1 MRYRFRGL
9 IRETGKPVDGHVEA
23 EVEEEAFNA
32 LAENGIVTEALFAD
46 PKPNNFLG
54 RPQQQKPKDEFTD
67 ALDSA
72 FDSSATQIP
81 FDALTD
87 RFKGKSV
94 WVIDREKIRRRVAQV
109 VDLAIAQSQQAAEGS
124 IQTRARVAQAIEGLF
139 RDNRNITSEASKSS
153 AALEQQI
160 ARLGNVIKQAEG
172 VLAQMKVAIARGGS
186 WGGGGGGG
194 GGGRRM
200 RASTRDEA
208 PNKVLFEILKTN
220 LELRGITP
228 PPDPDAP
235 PPPEPVAAAAEP
247 APAGA
252 NPPE

>member
-1 MRYRFRGL
+1 VRYRFRGL

-54 RPQQQKPKDEFTD
+54 RPQQQQPKSEFSD

-94 WVIDREKIRRRVAQV
+94 WVIDRDKIRRRVAQV

-160 ARLGNVIKQAEG
+160 QRLGNVIKQAEG
-172 VLAQMKVAIARGGS
+172 VLASMKVAIARGGG
-186 WGGGGGGG
+186 WGGGGD
-194 GGGRRM
+194 GGGRRARRTM
-200 RASTRDEA
+200 REEA

-235 PPPEPVAAAAEP
+235 PPPEPVAAGAASSTSEP
-247 APAGA
+247 
-252 NPPE
+252 PPE

>member
-1 MRYRFRGL
+1 MRYRFRGA

-23 EVEEEAFNA
+23 EAEEAAFNA

-46 PKPNNFLG
+46 PKTNNFLG
-54 RPQQQKPKDEFTD
+54 RQQQKPKDEFTD

-109 VDLAIAQSQQAAEGS
+109 VDLAIAQSQQASEGS

-139 RDNRNITSEASKSS
+139 RDNRNITTEASKSS

-186 WGGGGGGG
+186 WGGGGGD
-194 GGGRRM
+194 GGRRHA
-200 RASTRDEA
+200 RRSTRDEA

-235 PPPEPVAAAAEP
+235 PPPPEPVAAAASSEP
-247 APAGA
+247 
-252 NPPE
+252 PPE